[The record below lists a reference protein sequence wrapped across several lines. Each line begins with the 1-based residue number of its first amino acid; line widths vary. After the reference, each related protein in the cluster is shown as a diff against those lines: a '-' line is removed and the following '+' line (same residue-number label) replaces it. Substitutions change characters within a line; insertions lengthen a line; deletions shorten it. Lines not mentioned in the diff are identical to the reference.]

1 MALKQGSISIDT
13 ENIFPIIKKWLYSDK
28 DIFIRELISNG
39 CDAVSKHKRLVSLGE
54 VNDDGQPYKI
64 TVSVSKKNKTLS
76 FSDNGIG
83 MTADEIDK
91 YINQVAFSGAEDFF
105 NKYKDKMEE
114 SNDIIGHFGLGFYSA
129 FMVASNVEIDTLSYQ
144 EGATPVRWQ
153 SEDGMQFEITE
164 DGTRTERG
172 TTITLTIADDSDE
185 FLDEYH
191 VRRIIKKYCSF
202 LPVEIYVENPD
213 REEEEAKRKEE
224 EAAKKAEERAK
235 AEAEGETV
243 EEEPEEETEPVKPT
257 PLNDTN
263 PLWLKSPKDC
273 TDEEYIDFYRKV
285 FNVYE
290 EPLFWIHL
298 NIDYPFNLK
307 GILYFPK
314 LKNEFELVEGEVK
327 LYNNQVFVADNIK
340 EVIPEFLLL
349 LKGVIDC
356 PDLPLNVS
364 RSFLQ
369 NDREVGKISKNIVKK
384 VADKLKSLYKNERE
398 KYEGFWHDIQLF
410 IKFGCLKDQSFY
422 DRVKDYIIYKDLND
436 KYITLNEYLEE
447 AKDKHEN
454 KVFYVVDKEK
464 QAQYIKLFEE
474 YGLNAL
480 VLDCAIDDNFIS
492 LLEYAQPG
500 VRFKRID
507 SDLSDVL
514 KDEDAEKDEKAD
526 EEITKFFEEI
536 VGDRIQ
542 KYTVES
548 LKKEDTP
555 AVILISEESRRMMEM
570 QKRFNDL
577 NYGFDLHEEKTL
589 VINDKNPL
597 IQKVL
602 SMKDNESKKEDVE
615 VICNQIVDLALLA
628 NKELSADELDLFI
641 KRSNELMTRVI
652 SL

>member
-54 VNDDGQPYKI
+54 TAGDDKPYKI
-64 TVSVSKKNKTLS
+64 TVAVSKKNKTLS

-129 FMVASNVEIDTLSYQ
+129 FMVSSNVEIDTLSFAP
-144 EGATPVRWQ
+144 GAKPIRWQ
-153 SEDGMQFEITE
+153 SADGMQFEITE

-172 TTITLTIADDSDE
+172 TTITLTLAEDSEE

-191 VRRIIKKYCSF
+191 LRSIIKKYCSF
-202 LPVEIYVENPD
+202 LPVEIYVENTD
-213 REEEEAKRKEE
+213 KLEEEAKKKAK
-224 EAAKKAEERAK
+224 EAAKKAEQGADS
-235 AEAEGETV
+235 ETS
-243 EEEPEEETEPVKPT
+243 EEPKEEIKPV

-273 TDEEYIDFYRKV
+273 TDEEYIKFYQQV
-285 FNVYE
+285 FNVFD

-298 NIDYPFNLK
+298 NVDYPFNLK

-314 LKNEFELVEGEVK
+314 LKNEFELVEGKVK

-369 NDREVGKISKNIVKK
+369 NDRDVSKISKHIVKK
-384 VADKLKSLYKNERE
+384 VADKLKSLCKNERE
-398 KYEGFWHDIQLF
+398 KYESFWDDIQVF
-410 IKFGCLKDQSFY
+410 IKYGCLKDESFY
-422 DRVKDYIIYKDLND
+422 DKIKEYILYKDLD
-436 KYITLNEYLEE
+436 GKYITLKDYLEY
-447 AKDKHEN
+447 ARDKHEN
-454 KVFYVVDKEK
+454 KVFYVVDKE
-464 QAQYIKLFEE
+464 QQSQYIKLFKE
-474 YGLNAL
+474 YDLNA
-480 VLDCAIDDNFIS
+480 VILDCTIDNNFITF
-492 LLEYAQPG
+492 LEYKESG

-514 KDEDAEKDEKAD
+514 KDKDEEKDEKAD
-526 EEITKFFEEI
+526 EEIINFFKEKI
-536 VGDRIQ
+536 GDRVQ
-542 KYTVES
+542 KYSVES

-570 QKRFNDL
+570 QSRFAGLD
-577 NYGFDLHEEKTL
+577 YGFDLKEEKTL
-589 VINDKNPL
+589 VINDRNPL
-597 IQKVL
+597 VKKVL
-602 SMKDNESKKEDVE
+602 SLKDDEDKKEDVD

-628 NKELSADELDLFI
+628 NKELGADELDSFI
-641 KRSNELMTRVI
+641 KRSNELMSRVI

>member
-54 VNDDGQPYKI
+54 TAGDDKPYKI
-64 TVSVSKKNKTLS
+64 TVAVSKKNKTLS

-129 FMVASNVEIDTLSYQ
+129 FMVSSNVEIDTLSFAT
-144 EGATPVRWQ
+144 GAKPIRWQ
-153 SEDGMQFEITE
+153 SADGMQFEITE

-172 TTITLTIADDSDE
+172 TTIILTLAEDSEE

-191 VRRIIKKYCSF
+191 LRSIIKKYCSF
-202 LPVEIYVENPD
+202 LPVEIYVENTD
-213 REEEEAKRKEE
+213 KLEEEAKKKAE
-224 EAAKKAEERAK
+224 EAAKKAEEGADS
-235 AEAEGETV
+235 ETS
-243 EEEPEEETEPVKPT
+243 EEEPKEEIKPV

-273 TDEEYIDFYRKV
+273 TDEEYIKFYQQV
-285 FNVYE
+285 FNVFD

-298 NIDYPFNLK
+298 NVDYPFNLK

-314 LKNEFELVEGEVK
+314 LKNEFELVEGKVK

-369 NDREVGKISKNIVKK
+369 NDRDVSKISKHIVKK
-384 VADKLKSLYKNERE
+384 VADKLKSLCKNERE
-398 KYEGFWHDIQLF
+398 KYESFWDDIQVF
-410 IKFGCLKDQSFY
+410 IKYGCLKDEGFY
-422 DRVKDYIIYKDLND
+422 DKIKEYILYKDLD
-436 KYITLNEYLEE
+436 GKYITLKDYLEY

-454 KVFYVVDKEK
+454 KVFYVVDKE
-464 QAQYIKLFEE
+464 QQSQYIKLFKE
-474 YGLNAL
+474 YDLNA
-480 VLDCAIDDNFIS
+480 VILDCTIDNNFITF
-492 LLEYAQPG
+492 LEYKESG

-514 KDEDAEKDEKAD
+514 KDKDEEKDEKAD
-526 EEITKFFEEI
+526 EEIVNFFKEKI
-536 VGDRIQ
+536 GDRVQ
-542 KYTVES
+542 KYSVES

-570 QKRFNDL
+570 QSRFAGLD
-577 NYGFDLHEEKTL
+577 YGFDLKEEKTL
-589 VINDKNPL
+589 VINDRNPL
-597 IQKVL
+597 IKKVL
-602 SMKDNESKKEDVE
+602 SLRDD
-615 VICNQIVDLALLA
+615 D
-628 NKELSADELDLFI
+628 SASTEPTAQYCGI
-641 KRSNELMTRVI
+641 P
-652 SL
+652 

>member
-54 VNDDGQPYKI
+54 TAGDDKPYKI
-64 TVSVSKKNKTLS
+64 TVAVSKKNKTLS

-129 FMVASNVEIDTLSYQ
+129 FMVSSNVEIDTLSFAT
-144 EGATPVRWQ
+144 GAKPIRWQ
-153 SEDGMQFEITE
+153 SADGMQFEITE

-172 TTITLTIADDSDE
+172 TTIILTLAEDSEE

-191 VRRIIKKYCSF
+191 LRSIIKKYCSF
-202 LPVEIYVENPD
+202 LPVEIYVENTD
-213 REEEEAKRKEE
+213 KLEEEAKKKAE
-224 EAAKKAEERAK
+224 EAAKKAEEGADS
-235 AEAEGETV
+235 ETS
-243 EEEPEEETEPVKPT
+243 EEEPKEEIKPV

-273 TDEEYIDFYRKV
+273 TDEEYIKFYQQV
-285 FNVYE
+285 FNVFD

-298 NIDYPFNLK
+298 NVDYPFNLK

-314 LKNEFELVEGEVK
+314 LKNEFELVEGKVK

-356 PDLPLNVS
+356 PELPLNVS

-369 NDREVGKISKNIVKK
+369 NDRDVSKISKHIVKK
-384 VADKLKSLYKNERE
+384 VADKLKSLCKNERE
-398 KYEGFWHDIQLF
+398 KYESFWDDIQVF
-410 IKFGCLKDQSFY
+410 IKYGCLKDEGFY
-422 DRVKDYIIYKDLND
+422 DKIKEYILYKDLD
-436 KYITLNEYLEE
+436 GKYITLNDYLQY

-454 KVFYVVDKEK
+454 KVFYVVDKE
-464 QAQYIKLFEE
+464 QQSQYIKLFKE
-474 YGLNAL
+474 YDLNA
-480 VLDCAIDDNFIS
+480 VILDCTIDNNFITF
-492 LLEYAQPG
+492 LEYKESG

-514 KDEDAEKDEKAD
+514 KDKDEEKDENAD
-526 EEITKFFEEI
+526 EEIVNFFKEKI
-536 VGDRIQ
+536 GDRVQ
-542 KYTVES
+542 KYSVES

-570 QKRFNDL
+570 QSRFAGLD
-577 NYGFDLHEEKTL
+577 YGFDLKEEKTL
-589 VINDKNPL
+589 VINDRNPL
-597 IQKVL
+597 IKKVL
-602 SMKDNESKKEDVE
+602 SLRDDETKKEAVD

-628 NKELSADELDLFI
+628 NKELGAEELDLFI
-641 KRSNELMTRVI
+641 KRSNELMSKVI